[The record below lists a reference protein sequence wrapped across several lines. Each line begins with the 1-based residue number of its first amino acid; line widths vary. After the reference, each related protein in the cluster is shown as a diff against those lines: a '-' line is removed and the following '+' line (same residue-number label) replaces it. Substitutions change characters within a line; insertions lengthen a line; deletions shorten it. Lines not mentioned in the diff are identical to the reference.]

1 MYFDANSFQPSSSS
15 AVMPFASAQADRRIC
30 FKRQNAQARRLK
42 RVCLKGKCGHIDYL
56 KTMVVPLRIPSQLYR
71 EVQSQARR
79 RDKKVSEMLKE
90 TIRFGLSA
98 LPALPET
105 SVVVLDTWEKLGP
118 APDIDYD
125 KL

>member
-1 MYFDANSFQPSSSS
+1 M
-15 AVMPFASAQADRRIC
+15 
-30 FKRQNAQARRLK
+30 
-42 RVCLKGKCGHIDYL
+42 

-71 EVQSQARR
+71 EVQTQARR
-79 RDKKVSEMLKE
+79 RDKKVSEMLRE
-90 TIRFGLSA
+90 TIRYGLSA

-105 SVVVLDTWEKLGP
+105 SPILMDTWEKLGP